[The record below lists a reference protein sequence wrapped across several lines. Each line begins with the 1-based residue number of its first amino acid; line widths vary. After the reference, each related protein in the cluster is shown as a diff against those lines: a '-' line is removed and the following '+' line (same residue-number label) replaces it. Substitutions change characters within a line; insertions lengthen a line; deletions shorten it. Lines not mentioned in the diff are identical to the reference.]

1 MSSHRHR
8 GELRALAVCSA
19 LLVALAGCRQEAP
32 PPDLPPRAIQWAR
45 VSGALALE
53 RRVISGI
60 VTAIEDTRLAFEVN
74 GTVQT
79 VEVDLGDAVEEG
91 QVLARLDPEP
101 LELTVRDAEAALAEA
116 RALRAH
122 AVSTLARYEQAG
134 AAVARQ
140 EVDRARAMRDSR
152 KSQLDA
158 AQARLNLARRDLR
171 LSVLEAPFRGTI
183 SSREVDPAMRVA
195 GGETAFEMDSE
206 ESGLRVEVQMP
217 ETLIARVRQGD
228 EVEVGFP
235 SIGDPSLDVG
245 DRLFAAV
252 VAEVGTRAGAG
263 NAFPVR
269 ADLRDPPPGLRSG
282 MTAEVTFSMP
292 RDRSRLMEPEG
303 FMIPLAAAVAEAD
316 NRFSVFV
323 YDSETST
330 VQKRPIRTGGV
341 GENTVAVLEGLEA
354 DDIIAT
360 AGVSFLRD
368 GETVTLLDEHLI
380 RTAP

>member
-1 MSSHRHR
+1 MR
-8 GELRALAVCSA
+8 GRSLRDAYTVPLCEP
-19 LLVALAGCRQEAP
+19 GCRQEAP

-158 AQARLNLARRDLR
+158 AQARLNLARRDSIR
-171 LSVLEAPFRGTI
+171 PCGWPAGRRP
-183 SSREVDPAMRVA
+183 SRW
-195 GGETAFEMDSE
+195 TAK
-206 ESGLRVEVQMP
+206 
-217 ETLIARVRQGD
+217 
-228 EVEVGFP
+228 
-235 SIGDPSLDVG
+235 
-245 DRLFAAV
+245 
-252 VAEVGTRAGAG
+252 
-263 NAFPVR
+263 R
-269 ADLRDPPPGLRSG
+269 ADCASKCRC
-282 MTAEVTFSMP
+282 P
-292 RDRSRLMEPEG
+292 RP
-303 FMIPLAAAVAEAD
+303 
-316 NRFSVFV
+316 
-323 YDSETST
+323 
-330 VQKRPIRTGGV
+330 
-341 GENTVAVLEGLEA
+341 
-354 DDIIAT
+354 
-360 AGVSFLRD
+360 
-368 GETVTLLDEHLI
+368 
-380 RTAP
+380 

>member
-1 MSSHRHR
+1 MRH
-8 GELRALAVCSA
+8 ALAAWAVLLAA
-19 LLVALAGCRQEAP
+19 LTGCRQETP
-32 PPDLPPRAIQWAR
+32 PPDLPPRAIQWTR
-45 VSGALALE
+45 VSGALAE
-53 RRVISGI
+53 EQRVISGI
-60 VTAIEDTRLAFEVN
+60 VTAIEDTRLGFEVN
-74 GTVQT
+74 GTVQS
-79 VEVDLGDAVEEG
+79 VEVDLGDAVEKG

-101 LELTVRDAEAALAEA
+101 LELAVRDGEAALAEA

-122 AVSTLARYEQAG
+122 ARSTLSRFEQAG

-152 KSQLDA
+152 ESQLVA
-158 AQARLNLARRDLR
+158 AQARLNLVQRDLR

-183 SSREVDPAMRVA
+183 SLREIDPAMPVA
-195 GGETAFEMDSE
+195 AGQTVFEVDSE

-235 SIGDPSLDVG
+235 SIGDSRFDVG
-245 DRLFAAV
+245 DRRFAAV
-252 VAEVGTRAGAG
+252 VAEVGRRAGTG

-269 ADLRDPPPGLRSG
+269 ADLLDPPPGLRSG
-282 MTAEVTFSMP
+282 MTAEVTFSIP
-292 RDRSRLMEPEG
+292 REDAGLTELEG

-316 NRFSVFV
+316 DRFSVFV

-330 VQKRPIRTGGV
+330 LKKTPIRTGGV
-341 GENTVAVLEGLEA
+341 GDNTVVVLEGLEA

-368 GETVTLLDEHLI
+368 GQQVTLLDERLI